1 MIQVFDSWAG
11 ELSPETFKDF
21 SEPYLR
27 YIAEHLPQRLAEK
40 KLERVPMIVFPK
52 GANQSLDRVC
62 DLGYNVVGLD
72 WLVDPADAVKIRG
85 DRKIV
90 FQGNADPGIL
100 YGSKESMTATVEHM
114 AKGFGGGKGQWIAN
128 LGHGR
133 TTLLRNWSQYLPSN
147 IFYF

>member
-11 ELSPETFKDF
+11 ELSPSTFKDF

-27 YIAEHLPQRLAEK
+27 EIAEQLPKRLAEK
-40 KLERVPMIVFPK
+40 NLERVPMVVFPK

-62 DLGYNVVGLD
+62 DLDYDVVGLD

-85 DRKIV
+85 NRKIV

-100 YGSKESMTATVEHM
+100 YGSKESLTATVEHM
-114 AKGFGGGKGQWIAN
+114 VKGFGGGKGQWICN
-128 LGHGR
+128 LGHGKLIA
-133 TTLLRNWSQYLPSN
+133 TGNKSFYLAS
-147 IFYF
+147 Y